1 MSKVISIATA
11 NPTFKH
17 KQEDVLQYMTDV
29 MQSSSDER
37 KLLTMLY
44 HRSGIKHRYSVLPEF
59 SERYASHHASF
70 FDNVEEDQPL
80 EARMKIYHDNAGK
93 LGFESAVKCF
103 DSFFKPE
110 DITHLI
116 TVSCTGLS
124 APGLD
129 IELVEKLGLRKNI
142 YRTSVNFMG
151 CYAALH
157 AMKHADLICKA
168 EPDAV
173 VLIISVEICTIHFQN
188 KNDMD
193 NITANLLFADGAAS
207 ALICSDKIASKK
219 NLKGLTIKNYYS
231 EVNFGGKKDMAWTLS
246 STGFLMTLS
255 NYIPELVEKSIK
267 NLVNQTLSPAAKKV
281 SDIVHW
287 AVHPGGKRIL
297 DAIAKELE
305 FQNGELQSAY
315 SVLENYG
322 NMSSPTVLYV
332 LKDILDNKLDH
343 HKEELVFSAG
353 FGPGLTMESMI
364 LSTR

>member
-1 MSKVISIATA
+1 
-11 NPTFKH
+11 
-17 KQEDVLQYMTDV
+17 
-29 MQSSSDER
+29 
-37 KLLTMLY
+37 
-44 HRSGIKHRYSVLPEF
+44 
-59 SERYASHHASF
+59 
-70 FDNVEEDQPL
+70 
-80 EARMKIYHDNAGK
+80 
-93 LGFESAVKCF
+93 
-103 DSFFKPE
+103 
-110 DITHLI
+110 
-116 TVSCTGLS
+116 
-124 APGLD
+124 
-129 IELVEKLGLRKNI
+129 
-142 YRTSVNFMG
+142 
-151 CYAALH
+151 
-157 AMKHADLICKA
+157 
-168 EPDAV
+168 
-173 VLIISVEICTIHFQN
+173 
-188 KNDMD
+188 MD

-207 ALICSDKIASKK
+207 ALVCSDKVASEK
-219 NLKGLTIKNYYS
+219 NLKGLTITSYYS

-343 HKEELVFSAG
+343 NNEELIFSAG